1 MPTIYQNISWL
12 DHNAARSY
20 PLADD
25 ADGEDTTGSFRL
37 PPDFLLEL
45 DLPIH
50 AAMDVDPSRFFIKH
64 LGAYSTGYFI
74 TVGYQPLA
82 GDAVDVATCL
92 VPRAS
97 HTENRM
103 YALGGVEPFDDT
115 VGKVVIGKLD
125 SIDLES
131 AGFWT
136 FELDQSRLDPDAVRP
151 MIRGISSVVVVN
163 GTEESQRL
171 YGDLVLEAG
180 NNIQLIVSG
189 ADSETPTVR
198 IDAINGEGLTEEC
211 VCEGEAAPRSPIYTI
226 NGIKPRLDGEFTM
239 VSGDCVSFESITN
252 GLRMLNICS
261 KPCCDCADLERITRD
276 LEQFGEQVEAVVAF
290 SNDLRSAV
298 NTMDQVVL
306 GSRLG
311 DRGCVSGCE

>member
-1 MPTIYQNISWL
+1 MPTVYQNISWL
-12 DHNAARSY
+12 NHNAARSY

-25 ADGEDTTGSFRL
+25 ADGIDTSGSFRL
-37 PPDFLLEL
+37 PTDFLLEL

-50 AAMDVDPSRFFIKH
+50 AGLDVDPARFFIKH
-64 LGAYSTGYFI
+64 VGVYATGYFL
-74 TVGYQPLA
+74 TVGYQPVS

-103 YALGGVEPFDDT
+103 YALGGVEPYEDS

-125 SIDLES
+125 SIDKES
-131 AGFWT
+131 AGFWNFT
-136 FELDQSRLDPDAVRP
+136 LAQGRLDPDAVRP
-151 MIRGISSVVVVN
+151 MIRGVSSIIVVN
-163 GTEESQRL
+163 GTEESQPLR
-171 YGDLVLEAG
+171 GDIVLEAG
-180 NNIQLIVSG
+180 SNIQLSVSG
-189 ADSETPTVR
+189 AGGDSPTIR
-198 IDAINGEGLTEEC
+198 IDAINGEGLSEEC
-211 VCEGEAAPRSPIYTI
+211 VCEGQTTPRSPIYTI
-226 NGIKPRLDGEFTM
+226 NGIKPRIDGEFTL
-239 VSGDCVSFESITN
+239 VSGDCVSFEAVTN
-252 GLRMLNICS
+252 GIRMVNTCS

-276 LEQFGEQVEAVVAF
+276 LERFGEQVEAVVAF

-311 DRGCVSGCE
+311 DRGCSTGCE